1 MAVGRE
7 MSVMELDGARLT
19 AVSAVV
25 SGNSVEVTRW
35 LSATRPDSVAA
46 DSADAV
52 GEWIAAEFKQ
62 AGLSRSRVVLAVS
75 RGDVVLK
82 QLTLP
87 AGADTGEADIAGAV
101 RLQMVRQL
109 TMSLEGT
116 AIDYAPV
123 GGAQGGSVSVLAGA
137 MPADR
142 VNWSRAV
149 AKAAGMNLRRIGLR
163 CAGAAALM
171 AELSQRRAAPILGVA
186 VGAGTTEFVI
196 VEDGQMML
204 ARAVDVPKPASRA
217 DFDMYAE
224 RLSVEAKRTWMSYRS
239 SRPGMDAEA
248 VAVVGD
254 GELARRVGDQCAGAL
269 GVPCKT
275 VGLPGLVQMTAQIS
289 ENERAAA
296 MPLVGL
302 LVEGVLGRPGLDF
315 ANPRKLP
322 DRAAAVR
329 QRVLA
334 AALVAIAVGGVG
346 YVGANKKLGHMQE
359 ELKVL
364 QAKESDLRKQADQ
377 YYVLHAKI
385 NHIEQWEQAKVD
397 WLGHIRELSD
407 QLPDPHDAVVG
418 ELTGRMMGGAVYD
431 PKGKSYPGGEW
442 TAREQAVFEV
452 SGSVENRQVVTD
464 LRERLLGGGVYRVE
478 SRGPDTPDKFSLEL
492 LTADATPQAAIISDK
507 PIAKSSTPPKQAGK
521 KPEAAT
527 TAPKPAPTPVTQA
540 SDAAAPGG
548 GK

>member
-1 MAVGRE
+1 MPVGRE

-25 SGNSVEVTRW
+25 SSNSVELTRW

-46 DSADAV
+46 DNADSV
-52 GEWIAAEFKQ
+52 GEWVAGEFKH

-123 GGAQGGSVSVLAGA
+123 GGPQNGSVTVLAGA

-186 VGAGTTEFVI
+186 VGSGTTEFVI

-217 DFDMYAE
+217 DIDVYAE

-239 SRPGMDAEA
+239 SRPGTDAEA

-254 GELARRVGDQCAGAL
+254 GELARRVGDQCAAAL
-269 GVPCKT
+269 GVPCET
-275 VGLPGLVQMTAQIS
+275 VGLPGLVQMAAQVP

-302 LVEGVLGRPGLDF
+302 LVESVLGRPGLDF

-329 QRVLA
+329 QKALVA
-334 AALVAIAVGGVG
+334 AFVAIAVGGIG
-346 YVGANKKLGHMQE
+346 YVAANKKLGHMQE
-359 ELKVL
+359 DLRIL

-377 YYVLHAKI
+377 YYVLHAQI

-407 QLPDPHDAVVG
+407 QLPDPHDAVVA
-418 ELTGRMMGGAVYD
+418 ELTGRMIGGAVYD

-442 TAREQAVFEV
+442 SAREQAVFEV
-452 SGSVENRQVVTD
+452 SGNVENRQVVTD

-492 LTADATPQAAIISDK
+492 LTADATPQAAVIADK
-507 PIAKSSTPPKQAGK
+507 PIAKTSPASKPSAK
-521 KPEAAT
+521 KPEGSQAAPRPT
-527 TAPKPAPTPVTQA
+527 PTPVTQA
-540 SDAAAPGG
+540 KDTPGG